1 MGRRKMKRFL
11 LAGASAAALAV
22 LPSIAL
28 AADDAPHYS
37 WSGFYIG
44 AYAGVGGI
52 VNELESPVLGGIEFD
67 GVGGEGFFAGGMLG
81 YNHQF
86 SDRFVLGIQG
96 DIGFTDL
103 RTEADAIGGLLELD
117 AKPDFTLSASLRA
130 GYLVTPATLLYVL
143 GGYSYAEY
151 QVDVSILGADFDFDQ
166 NYDGF
171 HIGGGLET
179 RLTDR
184 LTARVEY
191 RYTDYGSEDW
201 DTGGLIDV
209 SPSSH
214 TGTLG
219 LAYLLFPTSGS
230 GEYATPTADVVDPVA
245 TVDWTGLYIGASAG
259 AGAIVNELD
268 SPILG
273 GVTFDGVGGEG
284 VLGSLMLGFN
294 WQAGSSFVLG
304 IQGDI
309 GMTDMSTEFDFPLLA
324 GLSVDAKPN
333 WFASASLRLG
343 FLPTPDTMIYVIGG
357 YSHAEYEVDI
367 DIGAGGVDFDQDY
380 DGFHV
385 GGGVEAMLTDHLTAR
400 AEYRYTQYQD
410 EDWGTG
416 GLINVEPSSHTGTLG
431 IAYLFNGM

>member
-1 MGRRKMKRFL
+1 MKRFL
-11 LAGASAAALAV
+11 LAGASAVVLAI
-22 LPSIAL
+22 LPSIAS
-28 AADDAPHYS
+28 AADDEPHYS

-44 AYAGVGGI
+44 AYAGMGGI

-67 GVGGEGFFAGGMLG
+67 GVGGEGFLAGGMLG

-96 DIGFTDL
+96 DIGFSDL
-103 RTEADAIGGLLELD
+103 TTEADAIGGLLELD

-130 GYLVTPATLLYVL
+130 GYLVTPATLLYVI

-151 QVDVSILGADFDFDQ
+151 QVDVSILGLGFDFDQ

-191 RYTDYGSEDW
+191 RYTDYSSEDW
-201 DTGGLIDV
+201 GTGGLIDV

-219 LAYLLFPTSGS
+219 LAYLLFPMSGS
-230 GEYATPTADVVDPVA
+230 GEYATPTADVVDPVE

-284 VLGSLMLGFN
+284 FLGSLMLGFN
-294 WQAGSSFVLG
+294 WQAGSSFVIG

-324 GLSVDAKPN
+324 GLSVDAKPD

-343 FLPTPDTMIYVIGG
+343 FLPTPDTMIYAIGG

-367 DIGAGGVDFDQDY
+367 DIGAGGVDFDQSY

-385 GGGVEAMLTDHLTAR
+385 GGGVETMLTDHLTAR
-400 AEYRYTQYQD
+400 AEYRYTQYKD

-431 IAYLFNGM
+431 IAYLFSM